1 MGPVLKEMQMTSKI
15 LNLKVSGGSHETA
28 TRESLAKI
36 STPPST
42 RSHFPIPHHRLL
54 EQVEK
59 TLLKSGLRIV
69 TEEHVTAKQGARYFG
84 LMQVTGAQEDKD
96 YSLVVGLRNAHDK
109 SIVGGLAVGAGV
121 HACDNLSFSG
131 EVVIARKHTRFMDR
145 DLPTLIESAMGRLG
159 GLRKAQEDRISAYQR
174 FDLSDAHA
182 HDLAIQALDARIV
195 PVTKLPAVLQEWR
208 EPRHS
213 EFKPRNAWS
222 FFNAFTEVLKGSS
235 LFERP
240 VATQALHG
248 LLDTAAGVIALN

>member
-1 MGPVLKEMQMTSKI
+1 MTSTI
-15 LNLKVSGGSHETA
+15 LNLKVSGGNHDVVD
-28 TRESLAKI
+28 REALAKI
-36 STPPST
+36 PVPAPTS
-42 RSHFPIPHHRLL
+42 SHFPIAHHRLL
-54 EQVEK
+54 GQVEK

-69 TEEHVTAKQGARYFG
+69 TEQHVVAKEGARYFG

-109 SIVGGLAVGAGV
+109 SIVGSLAVGAGV

-159 GLRKAQEDRISAYQR
+159 DLRHAQEDRIQAYRR
-174 FDLSDAHA
+174 FDLSDSHA

-208 EPRHS
+208 TPRHS

-222 FFNAFTEVLKGSS
+222 FFNAFTEALKGSS